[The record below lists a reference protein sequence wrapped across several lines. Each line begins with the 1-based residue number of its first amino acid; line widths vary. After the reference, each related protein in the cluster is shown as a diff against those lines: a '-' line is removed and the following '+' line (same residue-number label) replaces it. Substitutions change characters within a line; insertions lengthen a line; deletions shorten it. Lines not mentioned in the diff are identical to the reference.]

1 MIWLAF
7 ADFKNETDLQKLHNV
22 TFKSCVYENESM
34 HGDFIHDIHQQL
46 SFWKKRNFYQKDKK
60 KAKFILILCDGST
73 NSSVVDQEVV
83 YTKYTDAETFKPYL

>member
-1 MIWLAF
+1 M
-7 ADFKNETDLQKLHNV
+7 KQTY
-22 TFKSCVYENESM
+22 KSYIMSHLSHVYMKTKVCTE
-34 HGDFIHDIHQQL
+34 I
-46 SFWKKRNFYQKDKK
+46 SFMTSISNCLFEKKINFYQKDKK

>member
-1 MIWLAF
+1 M
-7 ADFKNETDLQKLHNV
+7 KQTY
-22 TFKSCVYENESM
+22 KSYVMSHLSHVYMKTKVCTE
-34 HGDFIHDIHQQL
+34 I
-46 SFWKKRNFYQKDKK
+46 SFMTSISNCLFEKKRNFYQKDKK

>member
-1 MIWLAF
+1 MSHLS
-7 ADFKNETDLQKLHNV
+7 H
-22 TFKSCVYENESM
+22 VYMKTKVCTE
-34 HGDFIHDIHQQL
+34 I
-46 SFWKKRNFYQKDKK
+46 SFMTSISNCLFEKKRNFYQKDKK